1 VSLETFDLSNPDFK
15 RDPYPFFARLRR
27 EAPVKLL
34 RQQDGQR
41 VWLITRYADVAAAL
55 KDDRFTKDV
64 IGGSGDPAK
73 PRKDPWWMPSVLQPL
88 GTNMLYQDPPNHTRL
103 RALVQKAFTAAYV
116 ERLRERIERYAHELI
131 DGMIERGSADLVADF
146 ALPIPL
152 RIISD
157 MLGVPEGDR
166 RKFGAWSQ
174 KAVSVNT
181 ATDAL
186 LVIPSLWKFL
196 NFVRGLIRLRQRQ
209 PAADLLS
216 DLVRAE
222 EAGDRL
228 SEGELVGMVFLL
240 LVAGHETTVNL
251 ISSGM
256 LELIRHPA
264 ELERLRAEPALG
276 RTAVEELL
284 RMTSPV
290 EFATD
295 RFTLRPVEYCGVTIP
310 ESERVHLVI
319 GSANR
324 DEAQFPDPDRLDLA
338 REPNRH
344 LSFGH
349 GIHYCVGAP
358 LARLETLVGIQALLA
373 RCAELKLAVPE
384 ERLRWRRSVLL
395 RGLRSLPVRVRAS
408 ERRAV
413 A

>member
-1 VSLETFDLSNPDFK
+1 MSLETIDLSDPAFK
-15 RDPYPFFARLRR
+15 RNPYPFFARLRR
-27 EAPVKLL
+27 EVAVKPL

-55 KDDRFTKDV
+55 KDDRLTKDV
-64 IGGSGDPAK
+64 VGGSGDPAK
-73 PRKDPWWMPSVLQPL
+73 PRRDPWWMPSFIRPL
-88 GTNMLYQDPPNHTRL
+88 GMNMLYQDPPNHTRL

-131 DGMIERGSADLVADF
+131 DQMIGRGSADLVADF

-152 RIISD
+152 RIICD
-157 MLGVPEGDR
+157 MLGVPEQDR

-181 ATDAL
+181 GPDAL
-186 LVIPSLWKFL
+186 FVIPALWKFL
-196 NFVRGLIRLRQRQ
+196 HFVRGLVRLRQRRS
-209 PAADLLS
+209 ADDLLS

-228 SEGELVGMVFLL
+228 SEDELVGMVFLL
-240 LVAGHETTVNL
+240 LIAGHETTVNL
-251 ISSGM
+251 ISSGV
-256 LELIRHPA
+256 LELVRHPA

-276 RTAVEELL
+276 RSAVEELL

-290 EFATD
+290 EFGTD
-295 RFTLRPVEYCGVTIP
+295 RYTLREVEYGGVTIP
-310 ESERVHLVI
+310 KSERVHLVI

-324 DEAQFPDPDRLDLA
+324 DEAQFPEPDRLDLA

-344 LSFGH
+344 LAFGH
-349 GIHYCVGAP
+349 GLHYCVGAP
-358 LARLETLVGIQALLA
+358 LARLEAQVAFRALLE

-384 ERLRWRRSVLL
+384 EQLRWRRSVLL
-395 RGLRSLPVRVRAS
+395 RGLRELPVRMRAA